1 MYFTDCP
8 AWYSARP
15 PIRDFRS
22 VAVELALDSVAVAA
36 DSCVTLPDFRLCQPF
51 PNPFLPC
58 LFFTPVLA
66 TSPLCFCCLHR
77 PAYFLHIAQFL
88 QLVLHFDSS
97 YHIYFEERRP
107 DSPRHPVRNVAAGSG
122 TPLFLLK
129 SARCYDPSCKVL
141 YIIPFDLGF
150 AI

>member
-1 MYFTDCP
+1 MCHP
-8 AWYSARP
+8 VSRS
-15 PIRDFRS
+15 PIRFSPAYFSRLFRRRS
-22 VAVELALDSVAVAA
+22 RL
-36 DSCVTLPDFRLCQPF
+36 FR
-51 PNPFLPC
+51 
-58 LFFTPVLA
+58 
-66 TSPLCFCCLHR
+66 CLHR

-97 YHIYFEERRP
+97 SHIYFEERRP